1 MRRDTFQ
8 RALFA
13 ALVFACLNGLPS
25 WAENA
30 SKSNGPEL
38 LESAESLFQ
47 KGDFSQ
53 AEKQWTTALE
63 SPELTSQQIW
73 NARFAIARTQM
84 ARKDYPG
91 AREAFEK
98 LAQTADTPVS
108 VRGEALL
115 SVGHTF
121 WREGRFAEAAEVFEN
136 TAKRDDLTRLH
147 CWEAADRAREM
158 RRLAKGLPARDPKA
172 SRTPLAKVPRPST
185 VLYVAPNGKATNPGT
200 QEKPLGS
207 LAQAV
212 ERIRQLRREK
222 KIGPGGIE
230 VLFRGG
236 EYPVCE
242 TVHLTEADSG
252 TADAP
257 VVLRAYLGEKPVFTG
272 GVALRGFKPVD
283 DPEIL
288 RRLPEESRGKVVQV
302 DLKKLGI
309 SQLPPMGRRGYKCN
323 GPDAK
328 PWVELYVEG
337 KPQTLARWPND
348 GFVKIGKVHQA
359 ELKNWREP
367 PSGKAGIFEYQN
379 EDFRQSRWTEADDA
393 WLFGYWAHLWAINS
407 RKIDRID
414 PVEKRIEMEPCTGYD
429 YRKGNPYYAFNLL
442 EEIDMPGEWYLNR
455 KTGTLYFYPPGKL
468 DEAQVQLSTLAGPFL
483 ETHGTSHLRVEGL
496 TFELGCGDGA
506 KIYDG
511 QSVLLIGC
519 TFQRLGNWGV
529 SIQGGKGHGL
539 HSCDLAILGGGGV
552 FLKGGNKARLIPAG
566 HFIENCHIHDF
577 TRIDRSYA
585 PAAIIDGVGN
595 RMTHNLVHDSP
606 HHGIRLEGY
615 EHLVELNEVCDVVQE
630 SDDQS
635 GIDMFGN
642 PALRGNVI
650 RYNFW
655 HHNGGDHL
663 PCGQAGIRLDDMISA
678 VTMYGNV
685 FWDTA
690 RGHFGG
696 IQINGGK
703 ENVAANNLFIDCS
716 AAFSFNQ
723 WRKEYWLKHMNKGLC
738 HDLIYRDGVKPTEP
752 PHVTKYP
759 DLAHLEEKISHNYVW
774 RNVTFDCP
782 KFALREKGQ
791 NELLENVRLSQDPG
805 FVTAAT
811 GNFTL
816 PTDSVLYDLLG
827 FRPIPFDEIGLY
839 ENENR
844 TTLPPETANRT
855 K

>member
-1 MRRDTFQ
+1 
-8 RALFA
+8 
-13 ALVFACLNGLPS
+13 
-25 WAENA
+25 
-30 SKSNGPEL
+30 
-38 LESAESLFQ
+38 
-47 KGDFSQ
+47 
-53 AEKQWTTALE
+53 
-63 SPELTSQQIW
+63 
-73 NARFAIARTQM
+73 
-84 ARKDYPG
+84 
-91 AREAFEK
+91 
-98 LAQTADTPVS
+98 
-108 VRGEALL
+108 
-115 SVGHTF
+115 
-121 WREGRFAEAAEVFEN
+121 
-136 TAKRDDLTRLH
+136 
-147 CWEAADRAREM
+147 
-158 RRLAKGLPARDPKA
+158 
-172 SRTPLAKVPRPST
+172 
-185 VLYVAPNGKATNPGT
+185 
-200 QEKPLGS
+200 
-207 LAQAV
+207 
-212 ERIRQLRREK
+212 
-222 KIGPGGIE
+222 
-230 VLFRGG
+230 
-236 EYPVCE
+236 
-242 TVHLTEADSG
+242 
-252 TADAP
+252 
-257 VVLRAYLGEKPVFTG
+257 
-272 GVALRGFKPVD
+272 
-283 DPEIL
+283 
-288 RRLPEESRGKVVQV
+288 
-302 DLKKLGI
+302 
-309 SQLPPMGRRGYKCN
+309 
-323 GPDAK
+323 
-328 PWVELYVEG
+328 
-337 KPQTLARWPND
+337 
-348 GFVKIGKVHQA
+348 
-359 ELKNWREP
+359 
-367 PSGKAGIFEYQN
+367 
-379 EDFRQSRWTEADDA
+379 
-393 WLFGYWAHLWAINS
+393 
-407 RKIDRID
+407 
-414 PVEKRIEMEPCTGYD
+414 MEPCTGYD
-429 YRKGNPYYAFNLL
+429 YREGNPYYAFNLL
-442 EEIDMPGEWYLNR
+442 EEIDTPGEWYLNR

-496 TFELGCGDGA
+496 TFELGCGNGAEISDGE
-506 KIYDG
+506 
-511 QSVLLIGC
+511 SVLLIGC
-519 TFQRLGNWGV
+519 TFRRLGNWGV
-529 SIQGGKGHGL
+529 SIRGGKSHGL

-716 AAFSFNQ
+716 AAFSFSP
-723 WRKEYWLKHMNKGLC
+723 WGKEYWLKRMNKGLC
-738 HDLIYRDGVKPTEP
+738 HKLMLSDGVKPTEP

-759 DLAHLEEKISHNYVW
+759 DLAHLEEKISLNYVW
-774 RNVTFDCP
+774 RNVTFNCP
-782 KFALREKGQ
+782 KFALRERGK
-791 NELLENVRLSQDPG
+791 NELLENVSLSQDPG

-844 TTLPPETANRT
+844 KTLPPETANRT